1 MQILFLL
8 FSIFSF
14 THAQSYYS
22 CPGATDHHVPT
33 TCVSGFDQIDTL
45 RTALNAVSPDLR
57 VVSLNQYA
65 WNAKQSGY
73 ATIRNFL
80 REILPTTDII
90 AFQEMSEGD
99 FESVNDFL
107 QGDDFAGRSFHR
119 LETSNFNPSL
129 TIYATTEA
137 QFSNGGLEP
146 YGWDNFNRNRGWAD
160 GYQRFVTWSD
170 VLINGKQLKV
180 ANNHGCLGHFSDGR
194 CSTLDS
200 SCTSG
205 GSNGKFPNGG
215 CKNTGGPAII
225 EKLRNE
231 GFFEN
236 QGASSLFF
244 CDCNN
249 FSPPE
254 LLCVE
259 GLNVRG
265 RLNCGG
271 PNLDFIAYGSNFE
284 LMAHYGFGGTARD
297 GDSDHKSVV
306 LDLRF
311 RDGNPSTPVS
321 SQPENGGTCGIVPER
336 CDGHL
341 AWALNTGRNSMP
353 ENYPNFEGVT
363 GRALSDASLE
373 DMQLYFYCENIQQAD
388 CRGAGL
394 QPSCCGDVPCPCTAT
409 ITTPEQPITSDCT
422 SGFSNVKLTC
432 GGCRVLTDSSS
443 LHPTCNHF
451 CSAQGR
457 SCISAAEE
465 VSNDCEILQT
475 YDCNTDFR
483 ALGTSDALCE
493 CSATTTISQSTETLI
508 PTENDPNCPTM
519 GNANGLGFT
528 LSTGLMETPISPTRV
543 ATIAKNANIQK
554 FRLYGWDSDVEMVSA
569 ILSEIPDADF
579 VVEITP
585 TQVNSCATDENVCQ
599 EILQRYDEFSDA
611 ISYIAVGNE
620 PLHAGR
626 VTRFSNIPDAIANTA
641 RVLRALGWRARVSV
655 PFSMSVLRD
664 TYPASDAFFVEP
676 SDPSA
681 GNACDSGCITSSSN
695 GAMSAIL
702 SSIKSQSGVFAIQ
715 AYPYFVASTEQ
726 SLLQASLDA
735 TQVMSN
741 QVAATRVALGK
752 LGFEDLP
759 IIITEVGW
767 PTDGT
772 AVANPEN
779 AQAFLSSLADARRNP
794 ATSFFD
800 TDVYAF
806 ELFDESRKFG
816 ASDEQHFGWFSED
829 GCKKF
834 DISAPSSI
842 PDMPCESNVP
852 DTCSPHLD
860 WAMSSGRFSSV
871 ASDYYP
877 DFTVQTGVSLQDATR
892 EDMQLYFF
900 CNTVQSSDCT
910 GIAKPCTCSR
920 QPCSCFG
927 STATLLASD
936 VNSDTEATSDAG
948 QDKNLIIMITIITL
962 LLLICLIAICL
973 YFCGTLKLYCT
984 SKNFQIENDVDA
996 KSHCELRL

>member
-1 MQILFLL
+1 VTDWSHGSPYHPCCESSQSFQADSFKACQQI
-8 FSIFSF
+8 
-14 THAQSYYS
+14 
-22 CPGATDHHVPT
+22 CDN
-33 TCVSGFDQIDTL
+33 TCGCGCVTYGNNQCYLRADCDFDQC
-45 RTALNAVSPDLR
+45 
-57 VVSLNQYA
+57 
-65 WNAKQSGY
+65 
-73 ATIRNFL
+73 
-80 REILPTTDII
+80 
-90 AFQEMSEGD
+90 
-99 FESVNDFL
+99 
-107 QGDDFAGRSFHR
+107 
-119 LETSNFNPSL
+119 
-129 TIYATTEA
+129 
-137 QFSNGGLEP
+137 
-146 YGWDNFNRNRGWAD
+146 AD
-160 GYQRFVTWSD
+160 GGILQSSRRTDTTTSFPVQSTAQPDDDPTPPNDSAPD
-170 VLINGKQLKV
+170 CFTDTSMTCSGPN
-180 ANNHGCLGHFSDGR
+180 LGLLVGQ
-194 CSTLDS
+194 TES
-200 SCTSG
+200 SCTEACYDNEECIGISFNAVAGHCYLMQSCSTMSDLDTWRFYEKSPCEENDTTTSNIVQSTAQPDDDPTPPNDSPLDCFTDTSMTCSG
-205 GSNGKFPNGG
+205 TNLGLLVEQTESSCAEACYDNEECIGISFNAVAGH
-215 CKNTGGPAII
+215 CYLMQSCNTISDLATWRFY
-225 EKLRNE
+225 EK
-231 GFFEN
+231 
-236 QGASSLFF
+236 SF
-244 CDCNN
+244 CDN
-249 FSPPE
+249 
-254 LLCVE
+254 
-259 GLNVRG
+259 
-265 RLNCGG
+265 
-271 PNLDFIAYGSNFE
+271 
-284 LMAHYGFGGTARD
+284 
-297 GDSDHKSVV
+297 K
-306 LDLRF
+306 
-311 RDGNPSTPVS
+311 
-321 SQPENGGTCGIVPER
+321 
-336 CDGHL
+336 
-341 AWALNTGRNSMP
+341 
-353 ENYPNFEGVT
+353 
-363 GRALSDASLE
+363 
-373 DMQLYFYCENIQQAD
+373 
-388 CRGAGL
+388 
-394 QPSCCGDVPCPCTAT
+394 
-409 ITTPEQPITSDCT
+409 DCT
-422 SGFSNVKLTC
+422 SGFSNVKLMC
-432 GGCRVLTDSSS
+432 GGCRVLTESTS
-443 LHPTCNHF
+443 LHPTCNDF

-475 YDCNTDFR
+475 YDCSTDFS

-493 CSATTTISQSTETLI
+493 CNATTTSQSTDTPI

-519 GNANGLGFT
+519 GNANGLGFA

-543 ATIAKNANIQK
+543 ATIAKNANIKK

-599 EILQRYDEFSDA
+599 EILQRYDEFSGA

-641 RVLRALGWRARVSV
+641 RVLRALGWRARVTV

-664 TYPASDAFFVEP
+664 TYPVSDAFFVEP

-681 GNACDSGCITSSSN
+681 GNACDSGCITSSNN
-695 GAMSAIL
+695 GPMSAIL

-715 AYPYFVASTEQ
+715 AYPYFVANTEQ

-806 ELFDESRKFG
+806 ELFDESRKSG

-842 PDMPCESNVP
+842 PDVPCESNVP

-877 DFTVQTGVSLQDATR
+877 DFTFQTGVSLQDATR

-900 CNTVQSSDCT
+900 CNNVQPSDCT
-910 GIAKPCTCSR
+910 GIAKPCTCSG

-927 STATLLASD
+927 STARLLASD
-936 VNSDTEATSDAG
+936 VNSDTGATSDAG

-962 LLLICLIAICL
+962 LLLVCLIAIC
-973 YFCGTLKLYCT
+973 YFCGTLKHYCT
-984 SKNFQIENDVDA
+984 SKNFQIEDDVDA